1 MLIFA
6 YQLFSNS
13 QKQQKMK
20 VTELSIE
27 QFNARQFVQINFELI
42 IDELQECES
51 AKLTRLLKNEKLFEN
66 LCLYLKEGNLVCFT
80 YMQVYL
86 KEVLLEFIEEMQQ
99 YFA

>member
-1 MLIFA
+1 
-6 YQLFSNS
+6 
-13 QKQQKMK
+13 MK

-27 QFNARQFVQINFELI
+27 QFNSRQFVQINFELI
-42 IDELQECES
+42 LDEFQECES
-51 AKLTRLLKNEKLFEN
+51 AKITRLLKNEKLFEN

>member
-1 MLIFA
+1 
-6 YQLFSNS
+6 
-13 QKQQKMK
+13 MK

-42 IDELQECES
+42 LDEFQECES

>member
-1 MLIFA
+1 M
-6 YQLFSNS
+6 NV
-13 QKQQKMK
+13 QQ
-20 VTELSIE
+20 LSIE
-27 QFNARQFVQINFELI
+27 QFNARQFIQINFELI
-42 IDELQECES
+42 LDEFQQCES

-86 KEVLLEFIEEMQQ
+86 KEVLLEFIEEMKQ

>member
-1 MLIFA
+1 MNVE
-6 YQLFSNS
+6 Q
-13 QKQQKMK
+13 
-20 VTELSIE
+20 LSIE
-27 QFNARQFVQINFELI
+27 QFNARQFIQINFELI
-42 IDELQECES
+42 LDEFQQCES

>member
-1 MLIFA
+1 
-6 YQLFSNS
+6 
-13 QKQQKMK
+13 MK

-42 IDELQECES
+42 LDEFQECES
-51 AKLTRLLKNEKLFEN
+51 AKITRLLKNEKLFEN

>member
-1 MLIFA
+1 
-6 YQLFSNS
+6 
-13 QKQQKMK
+13 MK

-27 QFNARQFVQINFELI
+27 QFNARQFIQINFELI
-42 IDELQECES
+42 LDEFQQCES

-86 KEVLLEFIEEMQQ
+86 KEVLLEFIEEMKQ

>member
-1 MLIFA
+1 
-6 YQLFSNS
+6 
-13 QKQQKMK
+13 MK

>member
-1 MLIFA
+1 
-6 YQLFSNS
+6 
-13 QKQQKMK
+13 MK

-42 IDELQECES
+42 LDEFQECES
-51 AKLTRLLKNEKLFEN
+51 AKITRLLKNEKLFEN

-86 KEVLLEFIEEMQQ
+86 KEVLLEFIEEMKQ

>member
-1 MLIFA
+1 
-6 YQLFSNS
+6 
-13 QKQQKMK
+13 MK
-20 VTELSIE
+20 VTQLSVE

-42 IDELQECES
+42 VDEFQECES
-51 AKLTRLLKNEKLFEN
+51 AKITRLLKNEKLFEN

-86 KEVLLEFIEEMQQ
+86 KEVLLEFIEEMKQ

>member
-1 MLIFA
+1 MHINYFK
-6 YQLFSNS
+6 NS
-13 QKQQKMK
+13 QKQNKMK

-27 QFNARQFVQINFELI
+27 QFNARQFIQINFELI
-42 IDELQECES
+42 LDEFQQCES
-51 AKLTRLLKNEKLFEN
+51 AKITRLLKNEKLFEN

-86 KEVLLEFIEEMQQ
+86 KEVLLEFIEEMKQ

>member
-1 MLIFA
+1 
-6 YQLFSNS
+6 
-13 QKQQKMK
+13 MK

-27 QFNARQFVQINFELI
+27 QFNARQFVQINFQLI
-42 IDELQECES
+42 LDEFQECES